1 VTISR
6 TTRAGKLAAA
16 LVATAAAAMAIA
28 PAAIGASKFG
38 AKLTGVQPVGATPP
52 HKCLPAA
59 GGCTRI
65 GVNYAATSAVGANAA
80 AAENGKVKR
89 IRVVA
94 AHPGNFRLFLAK
106 VQGFDLATGTGQA
119 KVKRKG
125 PRIFYEGNG
134 FTSKPIEHF
143 ETKVKVRKGE
153 YLAIKSRKTSAL
165 DCTSATVNQLVFQPP
180 LGRGGGF
187 VSSAAFDRCQLLI
200 QAVVK

>member
-1 VTISR
+1 MSSSTI
-6 TTRAGKLAAA
+6 RAGQLAGAVVGLAA
-16 LVATAAAAMAIA
+16 VAAVMA
-28 PAAIGASKFG
+28 PAAVGASKFG
-38 AKLTGVQPVGATPP
+38 AKLTGVQPVGAS
-52 HKCLPAA
+52 PAHNCIPVA
-59 GGCTRI
+59 GGCTRV

-94 AHPGNFRLFLAK
+94 ATPGNFRLFLAK
-106 VQGFDLATGTGQA
+106 VQSFDLATGTGQA

-143 ETKVKVRKGE
+143 ETRVKVRKGE

-165 DCTSATVNQLVFQPP
+165 DCTPATVNQLVFQPP

-187 VSSAAFDRCQLLI
+187 VSADAFDRCQLLV